1 MQLYD
6 VRMDTT
12 SRAGGSERRSVA
24 LSGRL
29 DRSHRAKFAPWIQE
43 ARAAGAKELCFDLG
57 SLQGF
62 DSLGVASLVEAIGW
76 GREQGIAV
84 KLRNLSPSLREYLD
98 LLDIDNFLQPAK
110 ESEKELYLAHLGRIT
125 YPFLDSFRAQFLL
138 FGQTIYWSV
147 VGPFRGK
154 PLRWDRT
161 AREVGLVGIDAIPIV
176 LLIATL
182 MGIILTMQS
191 ATQLRQYGATILIAD
206 LVGISITRE
215 LGPLLTAIIV
225 AGRSGSANAAE
236 IGTMVVSE
244 ELDAIRQM
252 GVNPTRFL
260 FVPKILSL
268 AISLPCLAIMANMVG
283 ILASAIIA
291 SASFGLSMGAYFE
304 ESRQAL
310 LASDLFFGLFKAMVF
325 GVIIGATGCAQGMTV
340 RGGAGEVG
348 RATTVAVVV
357 SIFFIIAADTIF
369 AWVVHLS

>member
-1 MQLYD
+1 MG
-6 VRMDTT
+6 TP
-12 SRAGGSERRSVA
+12 SREGGGDRWTVA

-29 DRSHRAKFAPWIQE
+29 DRGHRAKFVPWIEE
-43 ARAAGAKELCFDLG
+43 AQQAGAKEICFDLG
-57 SLQGF
+57 GLQGF
-62 DSLGVASLVEAIGW
+62 DSLGVASLVEAMGW
-76 GREQGIAV
+76 GGQRGMAV
-84 KLRNLSPSLREYLD
+84 KLRNPSSALRDYLD
-98 LLDIDNFLQPAK
+98 LIDVDKLLQPPALPSK
-110 ESEKELYLAHLGRIT
+110 EPFLSHLGRIT
-125 YPFLDSFRAQFLL
+125 LPFLDALKAQVVL
-138 FGQTIYWSV
+138 FGETVYWTF

-161 AREVGLVGIDAIPIV
+161 AREMTLVGVNAIPIV

-191 ATQLRQYGATILIAD
+191 AMQLRQYGATILIAD

-244 ELDAIRQM
+244 ELDAVRQM

-260 FVPKILSL
+260 LVPKILAL
-268 AISLPCLAIMANMVG
+268 AISLPCLTIMANMIG

-310 LASDLFFGLFKAMVF
+310 LSSDLFFGLFKATVF
-325 GVIIGATGCAQGMTV
+325 GLIVGATGCAQGMTV
-340 RGGAGEVG
+340 KGGAGEVG

-369 AWVVHLS
+369 AWMVHLS